1 MKFHLALFAG
11 AIDHSASSI
20 SERCLGACQVA
31 AIAMLEVLL
40 PTDRRRDTDERFVY
54 HF

>member
-1 MKFHLALFAG
+1 MKFPLALFAG
-11 AIDHSASSI
+11 AIDHSVFSI
-20 SERCLGACQVA
+20 SKRCLGACQVA

-40 PTDRRRDTDERFVY
+40 PPDRRRDKNEQLY

>member
-1 MKFHLALFAG
+1 MPLTTVFSLSLNVVWG
-11 AIDHSASSI
+11 
-20 SERCLGACQVA
+20 GCQVT

-40 PTDRRRDTDERFVY
+40 PTDRRRDTDEQFVY

>member
-11 AIDHSASSI
+11 AIDHGVFSI
-20 SERCLGACQVA
+20 SKYWGGCQVT

-40 PTDRRRDTDERFVY
+40 PTDRRRDTDEQFLSS
-54 HF
+54 